1 MTRKDLERR
10 LHAAVSAL
18 ADLSRDDG
26 INVPVADIGFSGV
39 AEMVDIVAALGSV
52 EPCRCVGSGELE
64 GREVEFSVAKAIV
77 LGVTVRAYGKW
88 HPVDIATSPTDPAP
102 ASVPKTLAG
111 GILSDRKGAV

>member
-26 INVPVADIGFSGV
+26 IAVPVADIGFSGI
-39 AEMVDIVAALGSV
+39 AEMVDIVGALGIV
-52 EPCRCVGSGELE
+52 EPCRCDSSADGGEM
-64 GREVEFSVAKAIV
+64 EFQIAKATV
-77 LGVTVRAYGKW
+77 LGVTLRAYGKW
-88 HPVDIATSPTDPAP
+88 HPVDVATSPTDPAP

-111 GILSDRKGAV
+111 GILSDRKGAA